1 MNSKLIALIFLCA
14 GLTVGAQDSGLRRF
28 GMFVRS
34 NDGGKE
40 RITLAWAASDANAV
54 MNVLQ
59 EVGGVSARDA
69 LLLTDPDARELSE
82 SFTQMAEAI
91 DAAKILNRRV
101 EFVFYY
107 IRALRRARNTSWR

>member
-14 GLTVGAQDSGLRRF
+14 GVTVGAQDSGLRRF
-28 GMFVRS
+28 GMFVGS